1 MLAIAADATVGDCQN
16 CSVLYQSLNE
26 YVSSFVALKQKIAV
40 SDDSIRLQQQL
51 EELQIRLVTLEK
63 KTADYESV
71 QAELEENKVAL
82 KAYEQMSEQMEQ
94 LKQEN
99 SKTMAEKNKLEDQM
113 KEANE
118 VTETQ
123 ALENAQLKREMA
135 VIENELLKVQ
145 TSLKIS
151 QAQADQVEKLIEE
164 NTKTTSIKDS
174 LENKVGLLED
184 SIRKQNHQIFQLTK
198 EKNLLEGN
206 VYDLQKRLL
215 KLERERS
222 KEYRSTST
230 QASVPEEPKVDKEK
244 FRMLLEN
251 LWACVEPQPQPS
263 ANLLHLPG
271 DKHGSY
277 GDRLMEDRKT
287 ILNPPMTL
295 FPFNKRSP
303 YSSQHQCQTTVL
315 ESSALPTEEDV
326 DLPVVT
332 TEEVE
337 NISKDLGPN
346 ELSGVT
352 EMKGKISTDGEEVH
366 LKKEMQTVCL
376 VSAASSSISDCSS
389 GVIK

>member
-1 MLAIAADATVGDCQN
+1 MTPGHTRQMISHEIRAARIGICFTMMPGDSQSKMVAIAADATVGDCQN

-26 YVSSFVALKQKIAV
+26 YVSSFVALKQKITV

-71 QAELEENKVAL
+71 QAELEEKKVAL

-118 VTETQ
+118 LTETQ
-123 ALENAQLKREMA
+123 ALENAQLKREKA
-135 VIENELLKVQ
+135 VVENELLKTQ
-145 TSLKIS
+145 TSLKKS

-164 NTKTTSIKDS
+164 NTKTTSIKDR
-174 LENKVGLLED
+174 LENKVGLLDE
-184 SIRKQNHQIFQLTK
+184 SIRKQNHHISQLTK
-198 EKNLLEGN
+198 EKNLLERN
-206 VYDLQKRLL
+206 VYDLQERLL

-263 ANLLHLPG
+263 ANLLNLPV
-271 DKHGSY
+271 S
-277 GDRLMEDRKT
+277 
-287 ILNPPMTL
+287 
-295 FPFNKRSP
+295 
-303 YSSQHQCQTTVL
+303 
-315 ESSALPTEEDV
+315 ESSSKQVLPPSPLNRCRPHQSTMFQS
-326 DLPVVT
+326 T
-332 TEEVE
+332 
-337 NISKDLGPN
+337 SH
-346 ELSGVT
+346 
-352 EMKGKISTDGEEVH
+352 KISESNGYP
-366 LKKEMQTVCL
+366 MQTN
-376 VSAASSSISDCSS
+376 ASYTQLKHSPH
-389 GVIK
+389 G